1 MGMLYL
7 WDLPF
12 ILFGLY
18 ALFSQKN
25 KRSQLLILAFLIA
38 PLPSAI
44 ATGTPH
50 PVRAIAMVPGFSIF
64 TALGVYFLFFREN
77 KLRKAILLMSVVILF
92 LLNFSYYL
100 HQYYVHTPIE
110 YGDFWQ
116 YGHKEAFRQ
125 AKSLEKKYDKI
136 IFTYKYDQPYIY
148 YLFDNKIDPS
158 WYQKNWDYLK
168 TGQVGRMRRVIGK
181 YEFRNIDWSKDK
193 SLKNTLLI
201 GSPQEI
207 PNDTPG
213 LIKTIYF
220 LDGSVAFRIV
230 GT

>member
-1 MGMLYL
+1 M
-7 WDLPF
+7 
-12 ILFGLY
+12 
-18 ALFSQKN
+18 
-25 KRSQLLILAFLIA
+25 FLIA

-50 PVRAIAMVPGFSIF
+50 PVRAITMAPAFSIF
-64 TALGVYFLFFREN
+64 AAVGVYSVFFSDKKKQTLIFLGIASIFF
-77 KLRKAILLMSVVILF
+77 I
-92 LLNFSYYL
+92 LNFFYYL
-100 HQYYVHTPIE
+100 HQYYIHTPLE

-116 YGHKEAFRQ
+116 YGHKEAFLE
-125 AKSLEKKYDKI
+125 AKTLEEKYGKI